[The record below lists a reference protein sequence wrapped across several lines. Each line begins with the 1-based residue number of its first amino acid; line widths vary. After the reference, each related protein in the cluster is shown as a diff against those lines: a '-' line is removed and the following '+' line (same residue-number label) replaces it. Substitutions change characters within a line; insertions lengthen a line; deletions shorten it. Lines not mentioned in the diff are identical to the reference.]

1 MFDKNHPDAIV
12 LFCLTCTPLR
22 RLNGALKLLIIL
34 IQIEKCK
41 VNINNEFN
49 FRKYKDNYL
58 LSVRLGS
65 LRIYIFPLVTSRSPL
80 VFEHMRY
87 LCLCF
92 ALTNMLPL
100 AWGRI

>member
-65 LRIYIFPLVTSRSPL
+65 LRIYIFPLVTPRSPL
-80 VFEHMRY
+80 VFEH
-87 LCLCF
+87 
-92 ALTNMLPL
+92 ALSVFMFRPDKYVTVSL
-100 AWGRI
+100 G